1 MARHLITD
9 RMCAQAKPGEPRLH
23 DGDGLALFTT
33 KRAVKS
39 WQLRWDNNRQT
50 ATLGRYPTMSL
61 AQAREAA
68 EKAFGVPTRFP
79 PGKGLRVPPWL
90 RSEIVRAEIID
101 NPVYPV
107 EGATEVLE
115 PFFD

>member
-1 MARHLITD
+1 MLPVWRLVPIDLEARNWEASSH
-9 RMCAQAKPGEPRLH
+9 R
-23 DGDGLALFTT
+23 GLVIV
-33 KRAVKS
+33 RAPS
-39 WQLRWDNNRQT
+39 E
-50 ATLGRYPTMSL
+50 AS
-61 AQAREAA
+61 AREAA
-68 EKAFGVPTRFP
+68 EEAFGIPTRFFP

-107 EGATEVLE
+107 EDPTEVLE